1 MFLFVFSLSVSAIHL
16 SFKESDSVVLEKEL
30 VQCAVFENNWI
41 DLQDLKGNPVIL
53 CVFFF
58 IGMCVPWL
66 FLNNLII

>member
-16 SFKESDSVVLEKEL
+16 SFKENDSVVLEKEL

-53 CVFFF
+53 CLFFV
-58 IGMCVPWL
+58 GMCVPWL
-66 FLNNLII
+66 FLNNLVI